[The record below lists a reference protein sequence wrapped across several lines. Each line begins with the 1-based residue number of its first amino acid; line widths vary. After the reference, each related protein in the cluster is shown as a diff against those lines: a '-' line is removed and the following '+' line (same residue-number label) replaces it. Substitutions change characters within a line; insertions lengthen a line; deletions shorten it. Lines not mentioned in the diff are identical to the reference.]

1 MTLEFGVSLP
11 TCVEGMAYPIRFADH
26 TGIARVATAAE
37 RLGYDSVLVN
47 DHLSTMPYVRAGFDE
62 PPRFYEPLV
71 TLSYLAAQTSTIRL
85 MTGVVVVPMRDPVL
99 LAKQASVVDQLS
111 GGRLTVGVGVGAY
124 RAEFESVRPDLAGAP
139 RGDLV
144 AEGLEALRLLFEERV
159 ASYEG
164 RYYRFHDVEMYPKPA
179 QAPLPLYSSGNA
191 PGTLRRAA
199 RLCDGWMPA
208 GLPVDRL
215 AAGVRT
221 LREHAEANGRDP
233 GALAVAPQMVLC
245 LGDDADDAVARF
257 RRSQVYEHLVS
268 LRNTTLKGIDI
279 DAYVSE
285 NLIGDPATVT
295 DRIAGLAEAGAG
307 HLAGMIVVANTVDEM
322 LDQMERFAAEVAPAF
337 KGRP

>member
-26 TGIARVATAAE
+26 TGIARVAAEAE

-71 TLSYLAAQTSTIRL
+71 TLSYLAARTSTIRL

-124 RAEFESVRPDLAGAP
+124 RAEFESVRPDLAAAP

-164 RYYRFHDVEMYPKPA
+164 RYFRFHDVEMYPKPA

-245 LGDDADDAVARF
+245 LGDDAADAVARF

>member
-26 TGIARVATAAE
+26 TGIARVAAEAE

-71 TLSYLAAQTSTIRL
+71 TLSYLAARTSTIRL

-124 RAEFESVRPDLAGAP
+124 RAEFESVRPDLAAAP

-164 RYYRFHDVEMYPKPA
+164 RYFRFHDVEMYPKPA

-245 LGDDADDAVARF
+245 LGDDAADAVARF

-295 DRIAGLAEAGAG
+295 DRIAALAGAGAG